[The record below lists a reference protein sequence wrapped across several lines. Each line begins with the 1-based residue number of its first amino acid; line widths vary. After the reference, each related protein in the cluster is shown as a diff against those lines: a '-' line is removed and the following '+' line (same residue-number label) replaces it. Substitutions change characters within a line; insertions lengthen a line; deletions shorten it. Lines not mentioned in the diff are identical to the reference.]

1 MSTTV
6 ERTRLAPAGTA
17 IRLCAWAAV
26 VLVIFQLG
34 SMFIPLGERAPT
46 WSIATLVQAGIVALL
61 AWGAFERKLMA
72 LVLLVVFGAVRVL
85 LLLRFLLAGTAV
97 DSAVRD
103 RLWIEYGVTIP
114 VALVWVVGGVIA
126 LRSARTRQSLRA

>member
-1 MSTTV
+1 MPTTV
-6 ERTRLAPAGTA
+6 ERTRLAPASMA
-17 IRLCAWAAV
+17 IRLSAWAAV

-34 SMFIPLGERAPT
+34 SMLVSVGGRAPT

-61 AWGAFERKLMA
+61 AWGAFQRQVVA
-72 LVLLVVFGAVRVL
+72 LALLAVFGAVRVV

-114 VALVWVVGGVIA
+114 VALAWIVGGVIA
-126 LRSARTRQSLRA
+126 LRGARRHGGAAA